1 MNAELL
7 QVCRAFQEV
16 GVAAYWVID
25 ADAGTAEIW
34 TPLDQFPR
42 MESERLVWRASGASR
57 PFELELAELLKP
69 I

>member
-1 MNAELL
+1 MY
-7 QVCRAFQEV
+7 QEV
-16 GVAAYWVID
+16 GVAVYWVID

-42 MESERLVWRASGASR
+42 METERLVWTAPGALR
-57 PFELELAELLKP
+57 PFELALAELLKP